1 MIIILIGY
9 MASGKT
15 SVGKILAEKLSY
27 KFIDLD
33 DFIEEKEDATVKEVF
48 SSKGEIYFRKMET
61 QYLKELLAL
70 KDENIV
76 LSLGGGAPC
85 FGNNMDCVL
94 NENNAVSVYL
104 KGSVSFLANKLIN
117 KKAKRPLIAHIETVE
132 EMAEFVGKH
141 LFERMPYYSKAEKHV
156 VIDNKSKPDIVEEIL
171 LQLF

>member
-1 MIIILIGY
+1 

-33 DFIEEKEDATVKEVF
+33 DFIEEKENATVKDLF
-48 SSKGEIYFRKMET
+48 NSKGEIYFRKVET

-70 KDENIV
+70 EEENIV

-85 FGNNMDCVL
+85 FGDNMDAVL
-94 NENNAVSVYL
+94 SAENAVSIYL

-117 KKAKRPLIAHIETVE
+117 KKSKRPLIAHIETVE
-132 EMAEFVGKH
+132 DMAEFVGKH
-141 LFERMPYYSKAEKHV
+141 LFERMSFYSKAEKHV
-156 VIDNKSKPDIVEEIL
+156 VIDHKSKQDVVEEIIL
-171 LQLF
+171 ELF